1 MISPSTFLRCGS
13 ALLSS
18 LLLVQC
24 GSTAV
29 SLDYQPGLTQIVP
42 GPTTVSAGRFA
53 NSRGQSANVLGEVR
67 TPLGT
72 PMEQVITNIPVE
84 EIVRNSFAYGLKSRN
99 MLVAQNFAS
108 YVISGEVLEFNVIQ
122 VVRPA
127 AYARIRVNLI
137 HKPTGHVVFSKIYK
151 SERENGPYLPGTG
164 SPVPALQEL
173 GSRVL
178 QDVVD
183 QALDD
188 VALRAR
194 INNSGAR

>member
-1 MISPSTFLRCGS
+1 MLSSSTFLRCS
-13 ALLSS
+13 TTLLSG

-29 SLDYQPGLTQIVP
+29 SLDYQPSLTQIVP
-42 GPTTVSAGRFA
+42 GPALVAAGRFA
-53 NSRGQSANVLGEVR
+53 NSRHEPANMLGEVR
-67 TPLGT
+67 TPIGT
-72 PMEQVITNIPVE
+72 PMERIVTNIPVE

-99 MLVAQNFAS
+99 MLIAQSSAA
-108 YVISGEVLEFNVIQ
+108 YVIGGEVLELNVIQ

-127 AYARIRVNLI
+127 ASARIRVNLI
-137 HKPTGHVVFSKIYK
+137 HRPTGHVVFSKIYS
-151 SERENGPYLPGTG
+151 SERVNGPYIPGTG
-164 SPVPALQEL
+164 SPVPDLREL

-188 VALRAR
+188 FALRAR
-194 INNSGAR
+194 INSSGAR